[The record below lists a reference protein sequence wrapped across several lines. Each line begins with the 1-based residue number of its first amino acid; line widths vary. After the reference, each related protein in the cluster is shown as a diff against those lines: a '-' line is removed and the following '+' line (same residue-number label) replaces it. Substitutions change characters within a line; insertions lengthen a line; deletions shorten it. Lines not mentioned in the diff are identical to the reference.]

1 VGAIHPRI
9 EHRYY
14 LAAPGEAVCPHGR
27 SLNQRGALC
36 QVGRVETFRRR
47 ALIEIISLVQTILHY
62 VGGKRGALEG
72 LKGLRGDVEG
82 DIGDSF
88 VLAQGL
94 VFSPLQILL
103 EPRLGA
109 FYLVSLVRDF
119 GPI

>member
-1 VGAIHPRI
+1 M
-9 EHRYY
+9 
-14 LAAPGEAVCPHGR
+14 
-27 SLNQRGALC
+27 
-36 QVGRVETFRRR
+36 
-47 ALIEIISLVQTILHY
+47 
-62 VGGKRGALEG
+62 RGALEG

-94 VFSPLQILL
+94 VFNPLQTLL